1 MGRNP
6 SSFPAQTNRP
16 VETVSW
22 FDATNYCARRTQQD
36 LAAGRIPPGSYY
48 RLPSEAEWEYAC
60 RAGTTTRFYYGDD
73 PGYANLANYAWYVA
87 NSGNSTHPVNQ
98 KLPNAW
104 GLYDIAGNV
113 WEWCQDWYAPAYPGG
128 RVTDPP
134 GPDTGSNRV
143 LRGGD
148 WFSFAWYCRSASRS
162 FTHPASAFSVIG
174 FRVVLDTAQ

>member
-1 MGRNP
+1 MTLGSPSNEVDRATDEGPQTAVTLTRGFYLGKYPVTQGEYLAVMGRNP

-87 NSGNSTHPVNQ
+87 NSGNSTQ
-98 KLPNAW
+98 S
-104 GLYDIAGNV
+104 
-113 WEWCQDWYAPAYPGG
+113 Q
-128 RVTDPP
+128 
-134 GPDTGSNRV
+134 
-143 LRGGD
+143 
-148 WFSFAWYCRSASRS
+148 
-162 FTHPASAFSVIG
+162 
-174 FRVVLDTAQ
+174 